1 MATRW
6 GSRIKMGEGPEY
18 LCADEKEA
26 GERERE
32 EIQEGAGISRV
43 RSLHRQEG
51 MQAEVG
57 LNYKHGT
64 LCLLTGK
71 RRVYDHGTLCLLT
84 GKKGVYDH
92 GTLCLLTGK
101 RRVYDQKKKNRYYG
115 MSLPKSL
122 IIVPM
127 SLMKHEVRSSTKSEE
142 VVEN

>member
-1 MATRW
+1 MTIF
-6 GSRIKMGEGPEY
+6 SLQDQTLLLVIKEETTEY

-84 GKKGVYDH
+84 GK
-92 GTLCLLTGK
+92 
-101 RRVYDQKKKNRYYG
+101 RRVYDQKKRIG
-115 MSLPKSL
+115 IMG
-122 IIVPM
+122 
-127 SLMKHEVRSSTKSEE
+127 
-142 VVEN
+142 

>member
-6 GSRIKMGEGPEY
+6 GRRIKMGEGPEY

-84 GKKGVYDH
+84 GK
-92 GTLCLLTGK
+92 
-101 RRVYDQKKKNRYYG
+101 RRVYDQKKRIG
-115 MSLPKSL
+115 IMG
-122 IIVPM
+122 
-127 SLMKHEVRSSTKSEE
+127 
-142 VVEN
+142 

>member
-32 EIQEGAGISRV
+32 DIQEGAGISRV

-57 LNYKHGT
+57 LNYK
-64 LCLLTGK
+64 
-71 RRVYDHGTLCLLT
+71 
-84 GKKGVYDH
+84 H